1 MNDWRFEAHPGE
13 SEEEFV
19 FEVRRPRTGGRG
31 SSRPAR
37 RPAPRKPFPRRGPRP
52 YGFGWRPGVAVDV
65 TVNEPPAE
73 QEPQAGT
80 SSSTATPPSSFDPGT
95 VSRPCPQK
103 AGTAK
108 DRCSSPRP
116 CPALPDLRC
125 VTQVAGVPFH
135 YVEAVGRNGASG
147 LRKVTKRQEKRTQR
161 LVPRALTALEKFV
174 QNARSFG
181 LPFDT
186 ILTLG
191 SLYCRCV
198 KGSNPPALSNHS
210 FGDAIDVAGVR
221 WGSGGPASKVP
232 ETIVHNWDNPE
243 QRVLLRRLNAC
254 LRLSFATVIDYHRPD
269 HRDHF
274 HCDTNQGRG
283 RITRGLAT
291 LRFVQ
296 EALGVVLG
304 RKIAITGKLD
314 EATRKALLDY
324 SKQGPDL
331 LKNDRQLDQ
340 VFDQLFREVAAGRAG
355 ATAGAPSKEMGEVP
369 GVLSTND
376 FIDPRIDVDAQR
388 ALMSMAASSNLAQ
401 VTAAFN
407 ILALVKAGSLG
418 GIHKPDQRVPALLVR
433 SRGGNWWETIRPGT
447 NARLLCQSIGRS
459 LLVFRKNLS
468 RQELIAVLMALDAM
482 GPGILTFCS

>member
-13 SEEEFV
+13 AEEEFV

-31 SSRPAR
+31 VSRPAR
-37 RPAPRKPFPRRGPRP
+37 RPPVRPPSRPPFPRHRPRW
-52 YGFGWRPGVAVDV
+52 YRSGAGVTVDL
-65 TVNEPPAE
+65 TVNEPEPAPTA
-73 QEPQAGT
+73 QPGT
-80 SSSTATPPSSFDPGT
+80 GT

-103 AGTAK
+103 AGTAQ

-116 CPALPDLRC
+116 CPPLPDLRC
-125 VTQVAGVPFH
+125 VTRVMGVPFH
-135 YVEAVGRNGASG
+135 YVETVDRDGGTG
-147 LRKVTKRQEKRTQR
+147 LRKVTRRQEGRTQR
-161 LVPRALTALEKFV
+161 LVPRALTALERFV
-174 QNARSFG
+174 QNSRSFG

-221 WGSGGPASKVP
+221 WTSGGPASRAP

-296 EALGVVLG
+296 EALGVALG
-304 RKIAITGKLD
+304 RQIAITGKLD

-324 SKQGPDL
+324 SKQGPEIF
-331 LKNDRQLDQ
+331 KSDRQLNQ
-340 VFDQLFREVAAGRAG
+340 VFDRLFREVAAGRE
-355 ATAGAPSKEMGEVP
+355 S
-369 GVLSTND
+369 
-376 FIDPRIDVDAQR
+376 
-388 ALMSMAASSNLAQ
+388 
-401 VTAAFN
+401 
-407 ILALVKAGSLG
+407 
-418 GIHKPDQRVPALLVR
+418 
-433 SRGGNWWETIRPGT
+433 
-447 NARLLCQSIGRS
+447 
-459 LLVFRKNLS
+459 
-468 RQELIAVLMALDAM
+468 
-482 GPGILTFCS
+482 